1 MVIFYYSDVRL
12 NEKMILKYLKLDN
25 ELDASEEVIVQQ
37 KIKKLAEIR
46 KLIKTDTKLGIFC

>member
-1 MVIFYYSDVRL
+1 
-12 NEKMILKYLKLDN
+12 MILKYLKLDN

-46 KLIKTDTKLGIFC
+46 KLIKTGTKLGINVLK